1 MKFLYKME
9 LEYME
14 NFKYL
19 PKNCRGGGIK
29 MEENLVVNHGTGR
42 ETNIL
47 I

>member
-1 MKFLYKME
+1 ME

-19 PKNCRGGGIK
+19 PKKLQGLGKENYK
-29 MEENLVVNHGTGR
+29 MEEKLNHGR
-42 ETNIL
+42 ETNIIL